1 MSDKNLLWQEGMQR
15 FLVEAMMLTDEQ
27 NAAIDH
33 RIPMTQAIFDDIL
46 DKCEEVGEFADP
58 LFFYMLEEYKEFMVF
73 RANKIWVELK
83 DG

>member
-27 NAAIDH
+27 NAAVDH

-46 DKCEEVGEFADP
+46 DKCEEV
-58 LFFYMLEEYKEFMVF
+58 EEYKEFMVF
-73 RANKIWVELK
+73 RANKIWEELK

>member
-58 LFFYMLEEYKEFMVF
+58 LFFICWKNIKNLWFFVQIKFGK
-73 RANKIWVELK
+73 N
-83 DG
+83 

>member
-46 DKCEEVGEFADP
+46 DKCEE
-58 LFFYMLEEYKEFMVF
+58 
-73 RANKIWVELK
+73 
-83 DG
+83 